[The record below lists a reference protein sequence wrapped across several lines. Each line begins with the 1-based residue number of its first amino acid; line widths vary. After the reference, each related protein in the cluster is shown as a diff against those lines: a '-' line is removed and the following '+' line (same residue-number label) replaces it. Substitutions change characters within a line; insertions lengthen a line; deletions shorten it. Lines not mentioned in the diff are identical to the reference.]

1 MSIPN
6 NLFAFTDQSPRP
18 AYVSINE
25 ADGIVT
31 VSARAA
37 ADGEQLGALV
47 AVALPKHESAAL
59 IEMLTPR
66 SPSYADLAGELAA
79 IRQIIGDEYTDD
91 EGVLHKRPGTEGKL
105 TAELV
110 LEAFRT
116 LGEGGDRMARTHKR
130 EVDELRAELAALQAN
145 PDPKP
150 TAQLYGRST
159 MAEIL
164 RGLHVSDGDIQIILG
179 KVGAAED
186 TMENWRAGI
195 ASTMASL
202 SYDLSARQRRWLD
215 TGVLS

>member
-1 MSIPN
+1 MQ
-6 NLFAFTDQSPRP
+6 TYQSHKRVKAAKITAATRLAPESDHDANCPFDVMLEGHDANPVRLP
-18 AYVSINE
+18 AEMCIRHAPMAGDYLVE
-25 ADGIVT
+25 YADGYRSISPGNAFEEGYVAIQEGQAT
-31 VSARAA
+31 YAELFEAAAMLSASLEEARA
-37 ADGEQLGALV
+37 EN
-47 AVALPKHESAAL
+47 E
-59 IEMLTPR
+59 
-66 SPSYADLAGELAA
+66 
-79 IRQIIGDEYTDD
+79 
-91 EGVLHKRPGTEGKL
+91 VLQS
-105 TAELV
+105 
-110 LEAFRT
+110 
-116 LGEGGDRMARTHKR
+116 
-130 EVDELRAELAALQAN
+130 ELAALQAN